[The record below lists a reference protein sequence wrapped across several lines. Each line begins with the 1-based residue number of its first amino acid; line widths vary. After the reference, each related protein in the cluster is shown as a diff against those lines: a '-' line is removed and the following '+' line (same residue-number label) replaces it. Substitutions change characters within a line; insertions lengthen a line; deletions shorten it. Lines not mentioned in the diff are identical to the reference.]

1 MMPAVPPI
9 SAVSPSLAASPDG
22 PVRTL
27 SLDVDGL
34 AIHGLRRA
42 ALDGGERAP
51 RLLCLHGWL
60 DNAASFLPLMPHL
73 PAADIVAID
82 LPGHGLS
89 DHLPHAAAT
98 GYTLFE
104 TALLVR
110 RVLDALGWTSCTL
123 VGHSMGGCIAPVLAV
138 AAPGTVERLVL
149 IEASGPLT
157 EEARSL
163 PQRLQR
169 AFDDRL
175 SNGRFASRTFDAP
188 EAAVQARLK
197 AARMEPASARL
208 IVERQLVGVEPGWRW
223 RFDPALRFASAQYQT
238 EAQVQ
243 ALLAAIEVPVLTVI
257 ADDGFLSKRPDTKT
271 RFACLDEHRSVMLPG
286 HHHVHMDTPEPVA
299 QAMRGFIE
307 ASA

>member
-1 MMPAVPPI
+1 MSKAVQP
-9 SAVSPSLAASPDG
+9 
-22 PVRTL
+22 L
-27 SLDVDGL
+27 SLQVDGL
-34 AIHGLRRA
+34 TIHALRRH
-42 ALDGGERAP
+42 GETTDAP

-73 PAADIVAID
+73 IDADIVALD

-89 DHLPHAAAT
+89 DHLPHARTT

-110 RVLDALGWTSCTL
+110 RVLDALGWTRCTL

-138 AAPGTVERLVL
+138 AAPEVVDTLVL

-157 EEARSL
+157 EEADGL
-163 PQRLQR
+163 PQRLGR

-175 SNGRFASRTFDAP
+175 SEGRFTSRTFDLP
-188 EAAVQARLK
+188 EAAVLARLK
-197 AARMEPASARL
+197 AARMEPTSARL
-208 IVERQLVGVEPGWRW
+208 IVTRQLVQQGQGWRW

-243 ALLAAIEVPVLTVI
+243 ALLAAIRVPVLTVV
-257 ADDGFLSKRPDTKT
+257 AEQGFLTGRGDTEA
-271 RFACLDEHRSVMLPG
+271 RFACLERRTALTLPG
-286 HHHVHMDTPEPVA
+286 HHHVHMDTPEPVGR
-299 QAMRGFIE
+299 AMHAFI
-307 ASA
+307 AAR